1 METCH
6 ESVTVPIDRLIELRI
21 LILIFSFYVV
31 IFLSLSLSLSL
42 TLCLIS
48 FSLFPR
54 SLKLDSKSFKAP
66 HSYLVHPFL
75 DDVQSKH
82 KIFCVVDMCILHVF
96 VSSGEEPLCF
106 DFSSP
111 PIFPSSLSS
120 SRAYIYDSSF
130 CVYISGH
137 HYRISLYIVSTVL
150 CIPRIAGPLFPYS
163 FEPQPSPIDML
174 FKITGYSDE
183 FQLLI

>member
-21 LILIFSFYVV
+21 LILIFSFYAV
-31 IFLSLSLSLSL
+31 IFLSLFLS
-42 TLCLIS
+42 LCLIS

-82 KIFCVVDMCILHVF
+82 KIFCVSRPVYPSCVCLQWVGALVLWFFLSINFSIILDFFSSIYMTLPF
-96 VSSGEEPLCF
+96 VSILAV
-106 DFSSP
+106 
-111 PIFPSSLSS
+111 INRTWL
-120 SRAYIYDSSF
+120 RLKWIW
-130 CVYISGH
+130 
-137 HYRISLYIVSTVL
+137 
-150 CIPRIAGPLFPYS
+150 
-163 FEPQPSPIDML
+163 
-174 FKITGYSDE
+174 K
-183 FQLLI
+183 